1 MSKVTPLLWYDTQ
14 AEEAANFYVSLFPN
28 SRITSIA
35 RYGEGAPGPK
45 GSVMT
50 VGFELDGVAYTALNG
65 GPMYKFTEALSL
77 SVDCADQA
85 EVDRYWDALT
95 ADGGVPGPCAWL
107 KDRFGLS
114 WQIVPRRLPQ
124 LLSDPDKGRAGR
136 AMAAMLK
143 MSKLI
148 IADLEAAADGGVTE

>member
-1 MSKVTPLLWYDTQ
+1 MSGNGYRGSSSAV
-14 AEEAANFYVSLFPN
+14 
-28 SRITSIA
+28 RITSIA

-85 EVDRYWDALT
+85 
-95 ADGGVPGPCAWL
+95 
-107 KDRFGLS
+107 
-114 WQIVPRRLPQ
+114 
-124 LLSDPDKGRAGR
+124 
-136 AMAAMLK
+136 
-143 MSKLI
+143 
-148 IADLEAAADGGVTE
+148 